1 MQELLWQPRQVAE
14 IFTISITFTM
24 ERIYRTLNDNE
35 IAWLQS
41 QGCCAEDWQTIEI
54 TDATDLAQVA
64 NVNFSGRVRIG
75 ALDECFELPGGLRRR
90 SGVRNATLHNVEV
103 GDNCLIENIRG
114 HIANYR
120 IGCGTRIGNIGLLA
134 VEGRSNFGNGI
145 DIAVLNETGGREV
158 MMHDCLSAHQAY
170 FMALYRHRPQ
180 LIQNMREIITRYA
193 DEVNSDCGT
202 VGAHVVIADC
212 GELRNLRIG
221 DYCSIV
227 GAGKLVNGSINSVK
241 AAPVAI
247 GRGVICEDFII
258 SSGSQVTDGAMLSRC
273 FVGQACSIGHGY
285 SASESLFFGNCQEEN
300 GEACAV
306 FAGPFTVTHH
316 KSTLLIAS
324 QFSFMNAGSGS
335 NQSNHMYK
343 LGPIHQG
350 AMERGAKT
358 SSNSYILWPARI
370 GAFSL
375 VMGRHTDHPD
385 TSDLPFS
392 YLIEHENMTYLYP
405 AINLR
410 SVGTIRDARKWPQRD
425 RRTDPH
431 RLDQINYNLL
441 SPYTIQK
448 MMNGCRILR
457 NLQQLAGET
466 SVVYSYQSTRI
477 KNSSLTRGLELY
489 DMAINKFLGNSV
501 IKRLEGLTPGSDED
515 VRRRLLPE
523 TQVGLGD
530 WCDLSGLIAPKSE
543 VQRLIDDIEQGRVTC
558 VDAIHDRFAEMHS
571 NYYQY
576 EWTWAYD
583 KMLWYYHLDAD
594 SITAAD
600 IIDIVERWKK
610 AVVGIDNLVYNDAK
624 KEFSLSSMTGF
635 GVDGDRTQQI
645 EDFEQVRGVFERDP
659 SVQSILDH
667 IRVKTALGDSIIV
680 AMRHVQ

>member
-1 MQELLWQPRQVAE
+1 MEKNFRKLSAQETAR
-14 IFTISITFTM
+14 
-24 ERIYRTLNDNE
+24 
-35 IAWLQS
+35 LQS
-41 QGCCAEDWQTIEI
+41 HGCRAEDWQTIEI
-54 TDATDLAQVA
+54 TDATDLAQVE
-64 NVNFSGRVRIG
+64 NVYFSGLVRLG
-75 ALDECFELPGGLRRR
+75 VLDEYFDLPGGLRRR

-120 IGCGTRIGNIGLLA
+120 IGSNTRIGNIGLLA
-134 VEGRSNFGNGI
+134 VDGRSNFGNGI
-145 DIAVLNETGGREV
+145 DVAVLNETGGREV

-180 LIQNMREIITRYA
+180 LIKNMREIIARYA
-193 DEVNSDCGT
+193 DGVSSNCGT
-202 VGAHVVIADC
+202 VGSHVVIADC

-221 DYCSIV
+221 DYSSIE
-227 GAGKLVNGSINSVK
+227 GAGKLVNGSINSVRE
-241 AAPVAI
+241 APVNI

-258 SSGSQVTDGAMLSRC
+258 SSGSTVTDGAMLSRC
-273 FVGQACSIGHGY
+273 FVGQACTIGHGY

-410 SVGTIRDARKWPQRD
+410 SVGTIRDARKWPMRD

-441 SPYTIQK
+441 SPYPIQK
-448 MMNGCRILR
+448 MINGCRILK
-457 NLQQLAGET
+457 NLQRLAGET

-477 KNSSLTRGLELY
+477 KTSSLTRGLELY
-489 DMAINKFLGNSV
+489 DMAINKFLGNSI
-501 IKRLEGLTPGSDED
+501 IKRLEGLVPSCDEEI
-515 VRRRLLPE
+515 RRRLKPE
-523 TQVGLGD
+523 TSTGMGD

-543 VQRLIDDIEQGRVTC
+543 VLRLIDDIEQGRIDC
-558 VDAIHDRFAEMHS
+558 VDAIHDRFAEMHQ
-571 NYYQY
+571 NYYLY

-583 KMLWYYHLDAD
+583 KILWYYGLKPEA
-594 SITAAD
+594 ITAD
-600 IIDIVERWKK
+600 DVIDIVERWKK

-645 EDFEQVRGVFERDP
+645 EDFEQVRGVFERDQ

-667 IRVKTALGDSIIV
+667 IRVKTALGDSIIA
-680 AMRHVQ
+680 AMRQAR